1 MKDVIL
7 LAYRDIKE
15 RKARTSLTLLGIA
28 VGIAA
33 VIALMSV
40 GYGFE
45 QSVTGELVE
54 MADLIFVMPGK
65 ASFEGNYVEL
75 GSFNERD
82 LNDVER
88 ISGVKKAAAM
98 TSGMEE
104 VEYRS
109 EKTVVDITGI
119 DTRDIGAIFGDVV
132 KTEEGRD
139 LRDND
144 HKACLIG
151 HSIAN
156 DYFDEEIGVND
167 RINIGGS
174 KFRVVGV
181 LEKQGGFRSGVDS
194 AIYVTSRDAK
204 GVLVNDDISQITV
217 RVRNIEE
224 AEGIAAEIEERIDEN
239 HKLDDF
245 TITMTMGSAIA
256 QLKTIFTML
265 QAVLVAIASISL
277 IVASIGIMNTM
288 LMSVM
293 ERTHEV
299 GIMKAI
305 GAKNGNVLSL
315 FLLESGMVSMVGG
328 VCGCVLGVLSANI
341 ISIGIGAAFGEGIP
355 AIVRPEVLLGGVVV
369 AVFVGVLSGLYPA
382 RKASKMS
389 PVEAVR
395 YE

>member
-1 MKDVIL
+1 MKDVLL

-45 QSVTGELVE
+45 ESVTGELVE
-54 MADLIFVMPGK
+54 MADLIMVLPGK
-65 ASFEGNYVEL
+65 ASLGGDYVEL

-82 LNDVER
+82 LKDIER
-88 ISGVKKAAAM
+88 ISGVKETVTMA
-98 TSGMEE
+98 SSMEE
-104 VEYRS
+104 VEYRG
-109 EKTVVDITGI
+109 EKTIVGI
-119 DTRDIGAIFGDVV
+119 IGIEPRDMGAVFGDMVEL
-132 KTEEGRD
+132 EEGRD
-139 LRDND
+139 LREND

-151 HSIAN
+151 HGIAK
-156 DYFDEEIGVND
+156 DYFDVEIEVND
-167 RINIGGS
+167 RIEIEGS
-174 KFRVVGV
+174 KFRVVGI
-181 LEKQGGFRSGVDS
+181 LEKQGGFKSGIDS
-194 AIYVTSRDAK
+194 EIFVTSRDAK
-204 GVLVNDDISQITV
+204 GILGNDDISQITV

-224 AEGIAAEIEERIDEN
+224 AEEIADKIEERIDEN

-245 TITMTMGSAIA
+245 TSAMTMGSAIE
-256 QLKTIFTML
+256 QLKTVFAL
-265 QAVLVAIASISL
+265 LRAVLIAIASISL

-328 VCGCVLGVLSANI
+328 VLGCVLGVIGANVV
-341 ISIGIGAAFGEGIP
+341 SFGIGVAFGEGIS
-355 AIVRPEVLLGGVVV
+355 AIVRTEVLLGGIVV
-369 AVFVGVLSGLYPA
+369 AVLVGVLSGLYPA